1 MHQLVDC
8 STNTLSST
16 SNPLSTKLSA
26 KRESTTVRSSQAAV
40 KGRSASP
47 SSFKPSSQPSSLQSA
62 AGAPAPLTAPS
73 AEPIPFSPPSVP
85 SASVNRQTVSILLV
99 DDDARFRQ
107 GIRTLLDFCSDKG
120 HYDFVVVGE
129 AASGQ
134 QAIELIK
141 QQHPI
146 LVLLDVE
153 LTQGKTDGID
163 VLCELQKL
171 PQAPRVLMMSAHQE
185 DDVIFKC
192 MQSGAFGYVPKS
204 QIAEQLYGA
213 ITTVLKNQIYLASTS
228 MTSFFRIFHF
238 HAGRSLR
245 ACQSIHLSPREH
257 EVLSFL
263 VEGYSNETI
272 AKALYISVA
281 TVKAHL
287 TSVFE
292 KLSVKSRTQ
301 AIVAAL
307 KLGLV

>member
-1 MHQLVDC
+1 MYPTIDRSRHTPVVAS
-8 STNTLSST
+8 STTLSSAPELNEART
-16 SNPLSTKLSA
+16 LGKAGSSA
-26 KRESTTVRSSQAAV
+26 ASTVR
-40 KGRSASP
+40 
-47 SSFKPSSQPSSLQSA
+47 
-62 AGAPAPLTAPS
+62 
-73 AEPIPFSPPSVP
+73 PPSL
-85 SASVNRQTVSILLV
+85 ASQSISILLV

-107 GIRTLLDFCSDKG
+107 GIRTLLGFCSDKG
-120 HYDFVVVGE
+120 QFDFVIVGE
-129 AASGQ
+129 AASDR
-134 QAIELIK
+134 QAIELVK

-146 LVLLDVE
+146 LVILDVE
-153 LTQGKTDGID
+153 LTRGKMDGIQ
-163 VLCELQKL
+163 VLSELQAL
-171 PQAPRVLMMSAHQE
+171 PHSPKVLMMSAHQE

-192 MQSGAFGYVPKS
+192 MQAGAFGYVPKS

-213 ITTVLKNQIYLASTS
+213 ITTVLQDQIYLAATS
-228 MTSFFRIFHF
+228 MTAFFRIFHF
-238 HAGRSLR
+238 HSGRSLR

-272 AKALYISVA
+272 AKSLYISVA

>member
-1 MHQLVDC
+1 MNQLIDHSPRNTSLNSVGTVPTDNLYVPFGA
-8 STNTLSST
+8 STHG
-16 SNPLSTKLSA
+16 LSA
-26 KRESTTVRSSQAAV
+26 
-40 KGRSASP
+40 
-47 SSFKPSSQPSSLQSA
+47 SA
-62 AGAPAPLTAPS
+62 AGTSTTLAT
-73 AEPIPFSPPSVP
+73 
-85 SASVNRQTVSILLV
+85 QTISILLV

-107 GIRTLLDFCSDKG
+107 GIRTLLGFCSDKG
-120 HYDFVVVGE
+120 HYDFVIVGE
-129 AASGQ
+129 AASGS

-146 LVLLDVE
+146 LVILDVE
-153 LTQGKTDGID
+153 LTQGKTDGIQ
-163 VLCELQKL
+163 VLSELQSMSASPK
-171 PQAPRVLMMSAHQE
+171 VLMMSAHQE

-192 MQSGAFGYVPKS
+192 MQAGAFGYVPKS

-213 ITTVLKNQIYLASTS
+213 ITTVLKDQIYLAPTS
-228 MTSFFRIFHF
+228 MTAFFRIFHF
-238 HAGRSLR
+238 HSGRSLR